1 MKKFLTGIL
10 FAVLTLVSYTS
21 FAASNCPQFY
31 PNSEP
36 IELKNTIELCNI
48 FYVSRY
54 DVNNRAVVFTSEYL
68 KTGKPVGSIKRIDS
82 FKADSVLGSK
92 SPKPADYKNT
102 GYDKGH
108 MVPADDAST
117 TDEMIE
123 TFKMT
128 NISPQEPT
136 LNGNSWKSLETT
148 VRKDF
153 ITSKK
158 DMWVLTIAIYNK
170 GGTVSNI
177 PIPKGYWKITYG
189 NTVKFYFAEN
199 KPYAK
204 VINATPTSI
213 TTILN
218 NSRNY

>member
-1 MKKFLTGIL
+1 MKKILTRIVFTFLTLISFG
-10 FAVLTLVSYTS
+10 S
-21 FAASNCPQFY
+21 FAASSCPQLY
-31 PNSEP
+31 PNSNA
-36 IELKNTIELCNI
+36 IELQNTVELCST

-68 KTGKPVGSIKRIDS
+68 KAGKPVGSVKRVDA
-82 FKADSVLGSK
+82 FKADNALGAK

-117 TDEMIE
+117 SDEMIE

-128 NISPQEPT
+128 NMTPQEPS
-136 LNGNSWKSLETT
+136 LNKISWKALETS
-148 VRKDF
+148 VRKEF
-153 ITSKK
+153 VASKK

-189 NTVKFYFAEN
+189 DTVKFYFAEN
-199 KPYAK
+199 KPHAP
-204 VINATPTSI
+204 VGSVAPISI
-213 TTILN
+213 TNIFA